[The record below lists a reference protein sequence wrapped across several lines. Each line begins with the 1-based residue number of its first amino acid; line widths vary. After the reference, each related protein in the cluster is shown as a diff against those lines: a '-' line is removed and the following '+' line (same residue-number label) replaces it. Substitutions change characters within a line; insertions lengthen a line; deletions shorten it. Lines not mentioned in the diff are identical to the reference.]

1 MRNSSTNIAAKTSE
15 LVENHSF
22 VAMFLAV
29 LCLAFAVNFFL
40 LGPGS
45 DGGSGLG
52 GTGKFG
58 GESGL
63 GGTGKGPDSGAG
75 FKLGATEGEKR
86 EPYNNYL
93 IPNNVEIDHSPLL
106 ESIAQTTPL
115 PLAEFDVS
123 NLRLSLADVRV
134 QERLNKNTV
143 IGNIEGIDGI
153 EGIKSIE
160 GFDKNIAAINLP
172 ATALPENIT
181 LENAASISQFL
192 SEELEQASADILV
205 SSLDILNSLMIAE
218 AQTRIVGI
226 AAIEGI
232 EQTAST
238 ANKDLAIADS
248 TIRNRISVPVRPER
262 PDRFT
267 GPARITTI
275 QRIDVPSPPP
285 VRPMRTLST
294 LLNR

>member
-1 MRNSSTNIAAKTSE
+1 MRNTSTNIAAKTSE

-22 VAMFLAV
+22 VSMLLAV
-29 LCLAFAVNFFL
+29 LCLAFAVNYFL

-75 FKLGATEGEKR
+75 FKLGATEGDER
-86 EPYNNYL
+86 ESYKDYL
-93 IPNNVEIDHSPLL
+93 IPNNVEIDYSPLL
-106 ESIAQTTPL
+106 QSIAQSTTL
-115 PLAEFDVS
+115 PQPEFDVS
-123 NLRLSLADVRV
+123 SLRLSLADVPA
-134 QERLNKNTV
+134 QKRLDKNAV
-143 IGNIEGIDGI
+143 IGSIEGIEAI
-153 EGIKSIE
+153 EAIE
-160 GFDKNIAAINLP
+160 AIESFDKNIAAINIQ
-172 ATALPENIT
+172 ATAAPENTIF
-181 LENAASISQFL
+181 ENAASISQFL
-192 SEELEQASADILV
+192 SEQLEQANAEVLV
-205 SSLDILNSLMIAE
+205 SSLDILNSLIIAE

-226 AAIEGI
+226 GDIAESDNTTN
-232 EQTAST
+232 E
-238 ANKDLAIADS
+238 NLAISDS
-248 TIRNRISVPVRPER
+248 TIRNRVSVPVRPER

-267 GPARITTI
+267 GPARITTV

>member
-1 MRNSSTNIAAKTSE
+1 MRNTSTNIVAKTSE

-22 VAMFLAV
+22 VSMLLAV
-29 LCLAFAVNFFL
+29 LCLAFAVNYFL

-75 FKLGATEGEKR
+75 FKLGATEGDER
-86 EPYNNYL
+86 ESYKDYL
-93 IPNNVEIDHSPLL
+93 IPNNVEIDYSPLL
-106 ESIAQTTPL
+106 QSIAQFTTL
-115 PLAEFDVS
+115 PQPEFDVS
-123 NLRLSLADVRV
+123 SLRLSLADVPA
-134 QERLNKNTV
+134 QKRLDKNAV
-143 IGNIEGIDGI
+143 IGSIEGIEAI
-153 EGIKSIE
+153 EAIE
-160 GFDKNIAAINLP
+160 AIESFDKNIAAINIQ
-172 ATALPENIT
+172 ATAAPENTIF
-181 LENAASISQFL
+181 ENAASISQFL
-192 SEELEQASADILV
+192 SEQLEQANAEVLV
-205 SSLDILNSLMIAE
+205 SSLDILNSLIIAE

-226 AAIEGI
+226 GDIAESDNTTN
-232 EQTAST
+232 E
-238 ANKDLAIADS
+238 NLAISDS
-248 TIRNRISVPVRPER
+248 TIRNRVSVPVRPER

-267 GPARITTI
+267 GPARITTV

>member
-1 MRNSSTNIAAKTSE
+1 MRNTSTNIAAKTSE

-22 VAMFLAV
+22 VSMLLAV
-29 LCLAFAVNFFL
+29 LCLAFAVNYFL

-75 FKLGATEGEKR
+75 FKLGATEGDER
-86 EPYNNYL
+86 ESYKDYL
-93 IPNNVEIDHSPLL
+93 IPNNVEIDYSPLL
-106 ESIAQTTPL
+106 QSIAQSTTL
-115 PLAEFDVS
+115 PQPEFDVS
-123 NLRLSLADVRV
+123 SLRLSLTDVPA
-134 QERLNKNTV
+134 QKRLDKNAV
-143 IGNIEGIDGI
+143 IGSIEGIEAI
-153 EGIKSIE
+153 EAIE
-160 GFDKNIAAINLP
+160 SFDKNIAAINIQ
-172 ATALPENIT
+172 ATAAPENTIF
-181 LENAASISQFL
+181 ENAASISQFL
-192 SEELEQASADILV
+192 SEQLEQANAEVLV
-205 SSLDILNSLMIAE
+205 SSLDILNSLIIAE

-226 AAIEGI
+226 GDIAESDNTTN
-232 EQTAST
+232 E
-238 ANKDLAIADS
+238 NLAISDS
-248 TIRNRISVPVRPER
+248 TIRNRVSVPVRPER

-267 GPARITTI
+267 GPARITTV